1 MVDVMKPETPEAPE
15 PEPQEPLRGR
25 TVLFIALGVAAVL
38 ILLVVVFA
46 QVKGGSPD
54 TAATSLLDQPAPAVH
69 TTTIDGAP
77 FDLAQRKGSW
87 VVLNFFGTWCPPCVQ
102 EHPELLRF
110 ATSQAQ
116 QTDGAE
122 LVTVVSNDDPAKVR
136 QFFKDN
142 GGTWPVLQDPNG
154 EIYVAFGVSKVP
166 ETWIVDPNG
175 YVRYRS
181 IATVTADGLA
191 ATLAQLKGQSP

>member
-1 MVDVMKPETPEAPE
+1 MADVIEQESETEDLPP
-15 PEPQEPLRGR
+15 PRRR
-25 TVLFIALGVAAVL
+25 TVLLIALAVAVVIAV
-38 ILLVVVFA
+38 LVVVFA
-46 QVKGGSPD
+46 RAKGGEHDSAKTP
-54 TAATSLLDQPAPAVH
+54 LIDQPAPPVR
-69 TTTIDGAP
+69 TTTIDGQP
-77 FDLAQRKGSW
+77 FDLSQRKGSW

-191 ATLAQLKGQSP
+191 ATLAQLKGHTP

>member
-1 MVDVMKPETPEAPE
+1 MADVIDQEPEAAELP
-15 PEPQEPLRGR
+15 PPRRR
-25 TVLFIALGVAAVL
+25 TVLLIAVAVAVV
-38 ILLVVVFA
+38 IAVLVVVFA
-46 QVKGGSPD
+46 RAKGGEHDSAKTP
-54 TAATSLLDQPAPAVH
+54 LIDQPAPPVR
-69 TTTIDGAP
+69 TTTIDGQP
-77 FDLAQRKGSW
+77 FDLSQRKGSW

-110 ATSQAQ
+110 ATSQAP

-136 QFFKDN
+136 QFFRDN

-166 ETWIVDPNG
+166 ETWIIDPNG

-191 ATLAQLKGQSP
+191 ATLAQLKGQTP